1 MKIKRLPISRR
12 RCHGQN
18 RNFGIVAVEAA
29 ICMLVIVPIMFATLE
44 ICSGYYLQESL
55 TIAAY
60 EGAKMGSRNDST
72 PARVRDYVSDILA
85 ERGIDVPPSGIDI
98 TPASFDARRRME
110 PVRVTITCSTEGNS
124 IFVFDQMAGRQVS
137 AFIEFPFETGLPPF
151 DLNN

>member
-1 MKIKRLPISRR
+1 MNIKHLPKQFRR
-12 RCHGQN
+12 QGQN

-60 EGAKMGSRNDST
+60 EGARTGSRTGST
-72 PARVRDYVSDILA
+72 AAQVQDYVSEILA
-85 ERGIDVPPSGIDI
+85 ERGVDIPPSGIVI
-98 TPASFDARRRME
+98 TPATFDQRRRME
-110 PVRVTITCSTEGNS
+110 PVRVTVTCSTEGNS
-124 IFVFDQMAGRQVS
+124 IFVFDQMAGRQLS
-137 AFIEFPFETGLPPF
+137 AFVEFPFEDGLPPF